1 VFNAAYRLLLIPG
14 LVVFIGISHTPSV
27 GMSADTAG
35 TSARATLRAPDQST
49 ELIEKSKRAKELMAE
64 QKFAEAVPVYRELVQ
79 AVPNNPG
86 LLLNLGMAL
95 HLAGHSREAIA
106 PLTKAIKLDDSIL
119 PASLFLGASYLS
131 AGDPERALEPLEKY
145 VRLQPDDPGG
155 HQTLGDALLATNK
168 FREAISEFKK
178 LGELET
184 NNPHA
189 WYGLNRSYT
198 ALAQAAFEA
207 VEKDAPQSAWWFAL
221 VADERVRRGQFHS
234 AFFFYRRAEAAQPD
248 LSGLHAS
255 LAGVYEKTDH
265 PDWAETERRK
275 EATGSCQPSQDACDF
290 LAGRY
295 EDVIQR
301 GGTSPD
307 AYYWQSRAFARLAEN
322 AFERL
327 EQLPESPEIH
337 ELRAEQLRA
346 RRQNLESA
354 KEWQKALTY
363 APNDERLREEL
374 LSSLYR
380 ARDPSALK
388 LADELLHENPSS
400 PELNLIKGDLLLS
413 SQEAEKA
420 IPYLEAALKFNP
432 NLLAAH
438 HALGRAYIQVG
449 RQAAAIPHLQAAL
462 SIDEDGSLRYQ
473 LARAYQATGQAELA
487 KKTLEDSAQ
496 RQKADREEKSK
507 LEEEMK
513 ITPP

>member
-1 VFNAAYRLLLIPG
+1 MFKVAHQLLLIPG
-14 LVVFIGISHTPSV
+14 LLLL
-27 GMSADTAG
+27 M
-35 TSARATLRAPDQST
+35 ATHSPAQSQL
-49 ELIEKSKRAKELMAE
+49 LIEKSKRGKELMAE
-64 QKFAEAVPVYRELVQ
+64 QKFEEAASIYRQLVQ

-95 HLAGHSREAIA
+95 HLAGHSHEAIA
-106 PLTKAIKLDDSIL
+106 PLKNALKLDVDIP
-119 PASLFLGASYLS
+119 PAWLFLGASYLS
-131 AGDPERALEPLEKY
+131 ADDPERSLEPLEKY

-168 FREAISEFKK
+168 FRDAISEYKK

-198 ALAQAAFEA
+198 ALADAAFHA

-234 AFFFYRRAEAAQPD
+234 AFFFYRKAEAIQPN
-248 LSGLHAS
+248 LPGLHAS
-255 LAGVYEKTDH
+255 LADVYEKTGH
-265 PDWAETERRK
+265 PDWAEAERRK
-275 EATGSCQPSQDACDF
+275 DVSGNCLPSQQACDF
-290 LAGRY
+290 LAGHY
-295 EDVIQR
+295 EDVIQS
-301 GGTSPD
+301 GGASPD
-307 AYYWQSRAFARLAEN
+307 AYYWQSRAFARLAQN
-322 AFERL
+322 AL
-327 EQLPESPEIH
+327 AHLQQLPESPEIH

-354 KEWQKALTY
+354 KEWRKALTY
-363 APNDERLREEL
+363 APNDERSREEL

-380 ARDPSALK
+380 AKDYPAALK
-388 LADELLHENPSS
+388 LADELLRESPPS
-400 PELNLIKGDLLLS
+400 PELNFIKGDILLS
-413 SQEAEKA
+413 SEEIEKA
-420 IPYLEAALKFNP
+420 IPHLETALKFNP

-438 HALGRAYIQVG
+438 HALGRAYMQVG

-473 LARAYQATGQAELA
+473 LARAYQATGQTELA
-487 KKTLEDSAQ
+487 KKTLEESAQ